1 MSGVNMTK
9 RTDTVEKAV
18 AEAAAIAADAGHGYD
33 QASRWGPDYDCS
45 SLVIHCWQ
53 SAGVVLECTYTGD
66 MRGDMLRRGFADVT
80 DKVRLAD
87 GAGLMR
93 GDVLLNF
100 ARHTALYIG
109 GGRLIH
115 ASANERGAARG
126 GAPGDQTGREIC
138 ERGYFNYPWE
148 CVLRYM
154 PAEVGAAAPPSAE
167 EGEAVVLPT
176 LGVGS
181 TGAAVAAMQGA
192 LLWRGFDPRWVDGEF
207 GERTRRAVLALQRE
221 HGLTECGVC
230 ARREWRALLGQGV
243 DA

>member
-1 MSGVNMTK
+1 MGK

-18 AEAAAIAADAGHGYD
+18 AEAAAIAADASHGYD

-53 SAGVVLECTYTGD
+53 SAGVALECTYTGD

-80 DKVRLAD
+80 RSVRLAD

-109 GGRLIH
+109 EGRLIH
-115 ASANERGAARG
+115 ASANERGTARG
-126 GAPGDQTGREIC
+126 GATGDQTGREIC
-138 ERGYFNYPWE
+138 ERGYYNYPWE

-154 PAEVGAAAPPSAE
+154 PAEDGENAPASAE

-176 LGVGS
+176 LSVGD

-192 LLWRGFDPRWVDGEF
+192 LLWRGYDPRWVDGEF
-207 GERTRRAVLALQRE
+207 GERTRDAVLALQRG